1 MNTLNDQKHIEHT
14 PLRNY
19 MNNKKRTQK
28 LSYLLGAGLAMLM
41 SFSATSKDYKI
52 ILIHGLQ
59 VSQITNK
66 SGSDVVNDGEIY
78 WQSYWNNR
86 ADERIDWPAYERVEG
101 KISTDWVWPKLKQI
115 SRSNLCDQGCV
126 LVTHS
131 TGDLIARHIID
142 NQENWLENAGLEP
155 LNIVATFDLAGAGG
169 GSELADVA
177 VSALTGAAWNFA
189 VDAALKWWLGSD
201 VTEAVG
207 VLHDLKVNNARKISP
222 LPDAR
227 TPRLRFVADGNAY
240 LGITGGFLKGNDD
253 SVVASHSS
261 CGASSAKSFGSC
273 SQSIDTDGRLKSQ
286 GDAVNSFMPN
296 HYPMMMSDSYSHNE
310 IHNAQRKGNVTIAMN
325 NIGVDDQNVG
335 FTTFDETTGTW
346 FWKKQY
352 RYIKDSNSKSASALI
367 YNVIP

>member
-1 MNTLNDQKHIEHT
+1 
-14 PLRNY
+14 
-19 MNNKKRTQK
+19 MNNNKRTHK
-28 LSYLLGAGLAMLM
+28 LIKPSHLLGAGLAMLM
-41 SFSATSKDYKI
+41 SFSAASKDYKI

-66 SGSDVVNDGEIY
+66 SGSDVVNDGETY

-86 ADERIDWPAYERVEG
+86 ADERIDWPSYERVEG
-101 KISTDWVWPKLKQI
+101 KIATDWVWPKLKQI
-115 SRSNLCDQGCV
+115 SRSNLCNDGCV

-131 TGDLIARHIID
+131 TGDLVARHIID
-142 NQENWLENAGLEP
+142 NQENWLENAGLQP

-169 GSELADVA
+169 GSELADIA
-177 VSALTGAAWNFA
+177 VSALTGASWNFA
-189 VDAALKWWLGSD
+189 IDAALKWWLGSD
-201 VTEAVG
+201 VTQAIG

-222 LPDAR
+222 FPDAR

-240 LGITGGFLKGNDD
+240 LGLTGGFLRGNDD

-261 CGASSAKSFGSC
+261 CGASSVGSFGSC
-273 SQSIDTDGRLKSQ
+273 SRSIDTDGQLDSQ
-286 GDAVNSFMPN
+286 GDAVTSFMPN

-325 NIGVDDQNVG
+325 NVNVNGQNVG
-335 FTTFDETTGTW
+335 FNTFDESTGTW

-352 RYIKDSNSKSASALI
+352 RYIKDSNNLSASALI

>member
-1 MNTLNDQKHIEHT
+1 
-14 PLRNY
+14 
-19 MNNKKRTQK
+19 MNNTHTHKWLKPQHI
-28 LSYLLGAGLAMLM
+28 LGACLSMLM
-41 SFSATSKDYKI
+41 SFSAASKDHKI

-66 SGSDVVNDGEIY
+66 SGSDVVNDGETY

-101 KISTDWVWPKLKQI
+101 KIATDWVWPKLKQL
-115 SRSNLCDQGCV
+115 SRSNLCAEGCV

-142 NQENWLENAGLEP
+142 NQANWLENAGLTP

-177 VSALTGAAWNFA
+177 VSALTGASWNFA
-189 VDAALKWWLGSD
+189 IDAALRWWLGSD

-222 LPDAR
+222 FPDAR
-227 TPRLRFVADGNAY
+227 TPRLRFVADGNEY
-240 LGITGGFLKGNDD
+240 LGITGAFLKGNDD

-261 CGASSAKSFGSC
+261 CGASSARSFGSC
-273 SQSIDTDGRLKSQ
+273 SSSIDTDGRLKSQ
-286 GDAVNSFMPN
+286 SDAVNSFMPN

-325 NIGVDDQNVG
+325 NINVDGQNVG
-335 FTTFDETTGTW
+335 FNTFDQTTGSW
-346 FWKKQY
+346 FWKKNY
-352 RYIKDSNSKSASALI
+352 RYIKNSNTTSASALI

>member
-1 MNTLNDQKHIEHT
+1 
-14 PLRNY
+14 
-19 MNNKKRTQK
+19 MNNSKRTHTLK
-28 LSYLLGAGLAMLM
+28 YLLFASAAFLM
-41 SFSATSKDYKI
+41 SFSALSKDHKI

-66 SGSDVVNDGEIY
+66 SGSDVIHDGETY
-78 WQSYWNNR
+78 WQTYWNNR
-86 ADERIDWPAYERVEG
+86 ADERIDWPAYERIED
-101 KISTDWVWPKLKQI
+101 KIATDWVWPKLKQI
-115 SRSNLCDQGCV
+115 SRSNLCADGCV

-131 TGDLIARHIID
+131 TGDLVARHIID
-142 NQENWLENAGLEP
+142 NQANWLENAGLTP

-169 GSELADVA
+169 GSELADIA

-222 LPDAR
+222 FPDAR
-227 TPRLRFVADGNAY
+227 TPRLRFVADGNEY
-240 LGITGGFLKGNDD
+240 LGLTGGFLKGNDD

-261 CGASSAKSFGSC
+261 CGASAAKSFGSC
-273 SQSIDTDGRLKSQ
+273 SSSIDTNGQLKSQ
-286 GDAVNSFMPN
+286 GDAVNSFMPH

-325 NIGVDDQNVG
+325 NINVDGQNVG
-335 FTTFDETTGTW
+335 FNTFDKTTGTW
-346 FWKKQY
+346 FWKKHY
-352 RYIKDSNSKSASALI
+352 RYIKDSNTQSASALI